1 MENPSIFFLFF
12 EFSCMQRFFI
22 KNFQSTPLFVLND
35 ESIVYQINT
44 VLRSKE
50 SERFIFFDGVQP
62 TDYVYEL
69 VAIKKRELHFR

>member
-1 MENPSIFFLFF
+1 
-12 EFSCMQRFFI
+12 MQRFFI
-22 KNFQSTPLFVLND
+22 KNFQSTPLFVLKD
-35 ESIVYQINT
+35 ESIVHQINT

-50 SERFIFFDGVQP
+50 GERCIFFDGVYP